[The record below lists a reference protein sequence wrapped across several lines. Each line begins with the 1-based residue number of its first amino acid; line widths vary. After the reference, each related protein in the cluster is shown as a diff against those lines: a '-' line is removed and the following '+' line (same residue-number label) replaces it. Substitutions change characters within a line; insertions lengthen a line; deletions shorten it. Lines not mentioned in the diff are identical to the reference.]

1 MKLVIGESD
10 RQLGPSHQ
18 QLQQREDKRWIFKDE
33 VSKVFDDS
41 IKASFSELEE
51 EEEAEIM
58 TCPKGVPD
66 DYICLNVLSIWPQL
80 RKRYSGN
87 KEPRHIGKAIR
98 KNLPKSAKDMI
109 KQCSVRGIGYVTFSL
124 SRKWMAQSIH
134 KMIKD
139 GIDTWAP
146 KLPVERVIVDFPSLD
161 EEDIH
166 VGLLRRRAIRYTLIR
181 MLKYSKVAVLSKGKF
196 GCRDFQGHD
205 ILKRWFSIKEIQG
218 DEGNVVIDTKGIL
231 PFILAKRDLIHLCKD
246 LEALR
251 NVIRGK
257 KPDWIV
263 YVTPVRQ
270 QEYIEACFTAAKLE
284 KWIQSDMEGKWDPS
298 QKNEYPVLTY
308 VGYRSCGTKQ
318 DGLTNLLDE
327 VKTRCVEVAEGMA
340 AKLLGYNAEEVLDC
354 VLAYTFLKTRRLD
367 DCTFSE
373 MVNEEENTF
382 VYLLNRRAEIRR
394 IIENSRE
401 DIDELKKAS
410 QLILEDGEECG
421 KGEER
426 MLEFQLLEFSGALE
440 ESCLFVIP
448 HILCEYL
455 YQLSKKFTSY
465 YSSVYKVGSVAKR
478 STLLLCEATA
488 VVMDKC
494 FHLLGITP

>member
-1 MKLVIGESD
+1 MKLVYGESD

-18 QLQQREDKRWIFKDE
+18 QLQQREEKRWIFKDE
-33 VSKVFDDS
+33 ISKVFDDS
-41 IKASFSELEE
+41 IKASFSELAED
-51 EEEAEIM
+51 EEAEIM

-66 DYICLNVLSIWPQL
+66 DYVCLNVLSIWPQQRKSPKL
-80 RKRYSGN
+80 RKRYP
-87 KEPRHIGKAIR
+87 PRHIGKAIR
-98 KNLPKSAKDMI
+98 KNLPKSAKDIMI

-161 EEDIH
+161 GEDIH
-166 VGLLRRRAIRYTLIR
+166 
-181 MLKYSKVAVLSKGKF
+181 F
-196 GCRDFQGHD
+196 GGRDFQGHD

-231 PFILAKRDLIHLCKD
+231 PFILAKRDLIHLFKD

-308 VGYRSCGTKQ
+308 AGYRSCGTKQ
-318 DGLTNLLDE
+318 DELTNLLDE
-327 VKTRCVEVAEGMA
+327 VRTRCVEVAKGMA
-340 AKLLGYNAEEVLDC
+340 SKLLGYNAEEVLDC
-354 VLAYTFLKTRRLD
+354 VLA
-367 DCTFSE
+367 
-373 MVNEEENTF
+373 
-382 VYLLNRRAEIRR
+382 
-394 IIENSRE
+394 
-401 DIDELKKAS
+401 
-410 QLILEDGEECG
+410 
-421 KGEER
+421 
-426 MLEFQLLEFSGALE
+426 
-440 ESCLFVIP
+440 
-448 HILCEYL
+448 
-455 YQLSKKFTSY
+455 
-465 YSSVYKVGSVAKR
+465 
-478 STLLLCEATA
+478 
-488 VVMDKC
+488 
-494 FHLLGITP
+494 